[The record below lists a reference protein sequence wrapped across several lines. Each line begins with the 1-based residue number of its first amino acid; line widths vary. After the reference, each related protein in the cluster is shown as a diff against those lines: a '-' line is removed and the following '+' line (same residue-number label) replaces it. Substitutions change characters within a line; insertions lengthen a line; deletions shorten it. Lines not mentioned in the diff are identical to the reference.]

1 MNPPL
6 GSVRIAA
13 LLIVLALAG
22 CLGGGDGEGGGDG
35 DRDGDR
41 GDDDGNGG
49 TPPPPDDG
57 TKPPRDPP
65 GPNPDTPAEPLALLT
80 GFDYTDCAG
89 LEVRFQPSLDAAQD
103 VLPEG
108 YEALAVDGPIEQRA
122 DVEYVFA
129 RCDGFSTLSSAFND
143 TMFGHLA
150 IRIEPPADAGD
161 ADEHWYRVTMFAEPG
176 LMTLVWEQ
184 AGYDVY
190 TANLT
195 RPETP
200 VGTSIAF
207 DGYDALGLATTDA
220 SSDATVRAHH
230 TVTDDGVLE
239 WTGTFESTGM
249 AMHGTF
255 SVPDDDPLADAWE
268 DRTAPTAFT
277 LYEAAQWTDNDL
289 WLVRS

>member
-1 MNPPL
+1 MNQEPPP

-13 LLIVLALAG
+13 LLITLALAG
-22 CLGGGDGEGGGDG
+22 CLGGSDDGGGDG
-35 DRDGDR
+35 SDGQE
-41 GDDDGNGG
+41 DG
-49 TPPPPDDG
+49 TTPPPDDG
-57 TKPPRDPP
+57 TTPPRDPS
-65 GPNPDTPAEPLALLT
+65 GPDPAQVGRVAMLT
-80 GFDYTDCAG
+80 DFDYVDCAG
-89 LEVRFQPSLDAAQD
+89 LEVRFQPPLEAAQE

-108 YEALAVDGPIEQRA
+108 YEASALDGPLQQRA

-129 RCDGFSTLSSAFND
+129 RCDAFSTISRTFND

-161 ADEHWYRVTMFAEPG
+161 ADEHWYRVAMFAEPG

-200 VGTSIAF
+200 VGASIVF
-207 DGYDALGLATTDA
+207 GDYEALGLGTTET
-220 SSDATVRAHH
+220 SSDATARIHH
-230 TVTDDGVLE
+230 TVTGDGVLE
-239 WTGTFESTGM
+239 WTGTFEATGM
-249 AMHGTF
+249 ALQGTF
-255 SVPDDDPLADAWE
+255 SVADDDPLADAWE
-268 DRTAPTAFT
+268 DRTAPVTYT